1 MTSSTL
7 TAPVSK
13 GSDRLLGRKVLVTG
27 SSKGIGRGIAVRLAE
42 EGADVVINYNSDP
55 KGAEEALAEV
65 EALGRRGAIIKA
77 NLGTV
82 AEVRDL
88 VARSA
93 DALGGLDVLVNNA
106 GIEKH
111 AAFWDVTENDFDAV
125 LNVNLKGVFFATQAF
140 VQQCITSRRPGKIV
154 NISSVHEE
162 LAFPNFAAYCAS
174 KGGVRMLTRTLAV
187 ELGALGITINSIAPG
202 AIETPIN
209 TKLLN
214 DPVKL
219 NSLVG
224 QIPLSRL
231 GKPNDVAGLA
241 VFLASPDSDYVT
253 GTTYLIDGGLTV
265 FYKEQ

>member
-1 MTSSTL
+1 MNSSTL
-7 TAPVSK
+7 TVPVAS
-13 GSDRLLGRKVLVTG
+13 GSDRLLGRKVLITG
-27 SSKGIGRGIAVRLAE
+27 SSKGIGRGIAIRLAQ

-55 KGAEEALAEV
+55 KGAEEALFEV
-65 EALGRRGAIIKA
+65 EALGRRGAIVQA

-111 AAFWDVTENDFDAV
+111 AAFRDVTEKDFDAV
-125 LNVNLKGVFFATQAF
+125 INVNLKGVFFATQAF
-140 VQQCITSRRPGKIV
+140 VQQCIASRRPGKII

-187 ELGALGITINSIAPG
+187 ELGPLGITINSIAPG

-209 TKLLN
+209 STLLN

-219 NSLVG
+219 RSLVG

-265 FYKEQ
+265 FYQEQ